1 MKLKGK
7 LGCILLAITLML
19 IGTWNYVGARD
30 DNVEY
35 AFKLQAN
42 YKNSYTDIRY
52 RQTKK
57 ADNPWKVNMTYSAE
71 GKGTKAVYW
80 LNVPGLFCT
89 SERVSNTHTVKQ
101 GSGPHYYK
109 AWKGAAQQYVS
120 MGAENNNNTSKTYNV
135 SGYWD
140 EETW

>member
-7 LGCILLAITLML
+7 LGCILLAITLTL

-57 ADNPWKVNMTYSAE
+57 A
-71 GKGTKAVYW
+71 
-80 LNVPGLFCT
+80 
-89 SERVSNTHTVKQ
+89 
-101 GSGPHYYK
+101 
-109 AWKGAAQQYVS
+109 AAQQYVS

>member
-7 LGCILLAITLML
+7 LGCILLAITLTL

-57 ADNPWKVNMTYSAE
+57 ADNPWKVNMTYSA
-71 GKGTKAVYW
+71 
-80 LNVPGLFCT
+80 
-89 SERVSNTHTVKQ
+89 
-101 GSGPHYYK
+101 
-109 AWKGAAQQYVS
+109 
-120 MGAENNNNTSKTYNV
+120 
-135 SGYWD
+135 
-140 EETW
+140 